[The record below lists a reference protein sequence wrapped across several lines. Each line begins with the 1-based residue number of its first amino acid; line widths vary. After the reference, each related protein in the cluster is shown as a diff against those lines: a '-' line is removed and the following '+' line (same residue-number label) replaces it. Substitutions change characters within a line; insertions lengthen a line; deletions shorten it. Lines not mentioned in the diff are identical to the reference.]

1 MFDFISN
8 RFRKRKKK
16 TVISSLEMIKS
27 RKRTMFL
34 ESLEDRRLLATDIT
48 LTDLDIIPDGTGTPV
63 AIGDG
68 SAVNIDEGDVLLFT
82 GTTVDDSSGG
92 VDLLVELE
100 VSSVSSNGP
109 IASDF
114 EVDVA
119 GSDFDGS
126 SAIPFKG
133 STTIPAATAGGT
145 VFTFEVIV
153 TQDTVV
159 ELNEGFTVQ
168 LFKTV
173 DPADGGTPQAH
184 YASAPT
190 LTVENTDTAVVNV
203 SGGGSGLEDSIGT
216 STVTYTLVGDI
227 DQALTG
233 TISITD
239 GTAVDGGAGLSLIH
253 I

>member
-145 VFTFEVIV
+145 IFTFEVIV

-159 ELNEGFTVQ
+159 ELNEGFTRE
-168 LFKTV
+168 L
-173 DPADGGTPQAH
+173 
-184 YASAPT
+184 
-190 LTVENTDTAVVNV
+190 
-203 SGGGSGLEDSIGT
+203 
-216 STVTYTLVGDI
+216 
-227 DQALTG
+227 
-233 TISITD
+233 
-239 GTAVDGGAGLSLIH
+239 
-253 I
+253 